1 MPASK
6 KRSISEIALE
16 ISALWQNVHFS
27 AVPYLSAM
35 RQIQPGQTM
44 YMNDTVDD
52 VILRFLS
59 NSQHWRGEDARR
71 IKTELKTHL
80 NNVR

>member
-1 MPASK
+1 
-6 KRSISEIALE
+6 
-16 ISALWQNVHFS
+16 
-27 AVPYLSAM
+27 M